1 MTADTIRRLITNQK
15 AEHSPHAFRAGGAGM
30 ANFNQRYPILRSLP
44 MDELAEWLSLIDAM
58 RATHGGGGACCC
70 KILADEI
77 LFTREQLPALS
88 ARYAVL
94 YADLYG
100 YDTTGRDFLVEV
112 RAALRGD
119 TAGPAAEHHK
129 RGWRQLALELA
140 LDHGVYRP

>member
-1 MTADTIRRLITNQK
+1 
-15 AEHSPHAFRAGGAGM
+15 
-30 ANFNQRYPILRSLP
+30 
-44 MDELAEWLSLIDAM
+44 MDELAEWLSLMDAM

-70 KILADEI
+70 KILAYEI

-119 TAGPAAEHHK
+119 TAGPAAEPHK
-129 RGWRQLALELA
+129 RVWRQLPLELA
-140 LDHGVYRP
+140 LTHGFYRP

>member
-1 MTADTIRRLITNQK
+1 MPT
-15 AEHSPHAFRAGGAGM
+15 
-30 ANFNQRYPILRSLP
+30 
-44 MDELAEWLSLIDAM
+44 DELEEWLSLIDAM
-58 RATHGGGGACCC
+58 RATHGECVACGC
-70 KILADEI
+70 KILAYEI
-77 LFTREQLPALS
+77 LFTREQPPVLS

-119 TAGPAAEHHK
+119 PDDPAAEHHK

-140 LDHGVYRP
+140 LAHGFYRP